1 MDTIRCNNKTCRMT
15 EEKEICVG
23 VPKLCG
29 LNLLMQT
36 HSQLVPLRGPL
47 VKGFNLG
54 KKKIHT
60 VSSCL
65 SITTKKNAFYV
76 FSSAI
81 IQWYYDYCIA
91 LINRETSKGLSRSKK
106 MF

>member
-1 MDTIRCNNKTCRMT
+1 MT

-65 SITTKKNAFYV
+65 SITTKK
-76 FSSAI
+76 I
-81 IQWYYDYCIA
+81 CILCIQIQFGNNTVV
-91 LINRETSKGLSRSKK
+91 L
-106 MF
+106 

>member
-1 MDTIRCNNKTCRMT
+1 MT

-23 VPKLCG
+23 VPKLCLCG

-60 VSSCL
+60 VYSHL
-65 SITTKKNAFYV
+65 PITTKK
-76 FSSAI
+76 I
-81 IQWYYDYCIA
+81 CTLCIQFGNNTVV
-91 LINRETSKGLSRSKK
+91 L
-106 MF
+106 